1 MIKLKQV
8 NGGVVTSLDDALLY
22 SELYTGS
29 GIISGCT
36 VTLTG
41 NNQLNIADGRG
52 VACGRFF
59 TISGDESVLAQLS
72 TSGTMQGRVLVRID
86 LSNIQSPISI
96 VTQVAET
103 LPDLVQEDLNAG
115 GDVYEIP
122 LATYQ
127 VTETAVSGLT
137 SAQQSAVW
145 RIYTDQ
151 EIEMQDGTPLIQ
163 TGMWT
168 PTLCAGEEEI
178 PSLSYVRN
186 IGRWTRVGSLVY
198 VIFQLQIQGTDLSSY
213 ADNTVRIGG
222 ISSLPD
228 FPSIGNYGGVVL
240 TTGYTGPIITYV
252 QSGWTTMQM
261 YKQGFNSLYFSD
273 WSSLTDTSR
282 NRYLYGSFVYSIDP
296 A

>member
-22 SELYTGS
+22 SKLYTGS

-137 SAQQSAVW
+137 SSPQAAVW
-145 RIYTDQ
+145 ELDKKAPSNADYVV
-151 EIEMQDGTPLIQ
+151 E
-163 TGMWT
+163 TGNTGIWYYRKWKSGYAECWGNMSTYNSTNPVDLPFALSWGFGW
-168 PTLCAGEEEI
+168 AG
-178 PSLSYVRN
+178 
-186 IGRWTRVGSLVY
+186 
-198 VIFQLQIQGTDLSSY
+198 
-213 ADNTVRIGG
+213 
-222 ISSLPD
+222 
-228 FPSIGNYGGVVL
+228 L
-240 TTGYTGPIITYV
+240 TTYNNTTAQAFLSVTVTTSTAELTGY
-252 QSGWTTMQM
+252 
-261 YKQGFNSLYFSD
+261 
-273 WSSLTDTSR
+273 DTSGEPVNEFHAR
-282 NRYLYGSFVYSIDP
+282 VYIFG
-296 A
+296 ALQ